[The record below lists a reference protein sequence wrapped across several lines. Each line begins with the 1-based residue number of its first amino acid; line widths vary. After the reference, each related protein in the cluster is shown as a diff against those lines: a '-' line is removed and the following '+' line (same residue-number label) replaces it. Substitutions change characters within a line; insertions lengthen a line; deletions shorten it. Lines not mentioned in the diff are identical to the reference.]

1 MKNIKQALICW
12 RGTAACVSGSLL
24 MLAGLNAVA
33 QPFASPVG
41 DWDVVMSGS
50 RVGVARFTFNGD
62 HTISASEVMI
72 PKEFI
77 TKPKDTRGLDDSR
90 NTTGDDGRNGITVT
104 NTPLPPHTNQ
114 FGFVGFPS
122 PVFVPE
128 LDSTQPEVNFTNSDG
143 SAVWIHN
150 GNPPGHWNFDLSGR
164 IVGFFT
170 ELSSP

>member
-77 TKPKDTRGLDDSR
+77 TKPKSGAIDDTRG
-90 NTTGDDGRNGITVT
+90 TGGNDGRTGVTVT
-104 NTPLPPHTNQ
+104 NTPLPPH
-114 FGFVGFPS
+114 
-122 PVFVPE
+122 
-128 LDSTQPEVNFTNSDG
+128 
-143 SAVWIHN
+143 
-150 GNPPGHWNFDLSGR
+150 
-164 IVGFFT
+164 
-170 ELSSP
+170 